1 MRETG
6 FPKTIGLDPREPTKA
21 KLLAALKIRYN
32 VAYQHLRYV
41 TEEKG
46 RARARAK
53 TVGKANGKAKA
64 RAKGKG
70 RDAIGTTLPR
80 LQVAWVLRE
89 AWTVL
94 LSQPAP
100 VVGFNVI
107 SL

>member
-6 FPKTIGLDPREPTKA
+6 FPKTIGLDSREPTKA

-32 VAYQHLRYV
+32 VAYQRLRYV

-53 TVGKANGKAKA
+53 IVGKANGTAKA
-64 RAKGKG
+64 RQKGKG
-70 RDAIGTTLPR
+70 RDAIRTTLPR

-100 VVGFNVI
+100 VVGFDVI